1 MSVFIMRHFQR
12 GDDPSYFTTL
22 TTDGQKRAKAF
33 FIPDIKRIVTSPFIR
48 CIQSVKPF
56 AESNNIPMY
65 VSCDLAEY
73 IDDERHGITL
83 ETKDQLRQRVARF
96 MLNEAMPKVNTLY
109 VTHQSVA
116 KMMGAGILS
125 EGEVVELRT
134 IKAQKKHI

>member
-1 MSVFIMRHFQR
+1 
-12 GDDPSYFTTL
+12 
-22 TTDGQKRAKAF
+22 
-33 FIPDIKRIVTSPFIR
+33 
-48 CIQSVKPF
+48 
-56 AESNNIPMY
+56 MY

-116 KMMGAGILS
+116 EMMGAGILS